1 MQLEWLHARVF
12 WTTMRRQNCGMPKG
26 NNVDQAPIELQ
37 LKVWKD
43 LAISKQILMRSAA
56 EALKLDPS
64 CSQEELQQALDTVLK
79 KIAKADSDVA
89 TAQENARQQIAA
101 MEKKVTV
108 SAQAQATSQATATE
122 LQTTLDNATRQ
133 MAADRAAMAK
143 EVQKLRDQLADKEK
157 SLKGINTALADTPE
171 NVLKKMNV
179 LKKQKQEE
187 ADARRQVET
196 ALNTLRTE
204 KRQQE
209 QQMADVQRNSAKL
222 IGQHRELHALS
233 LTLHEQLKPLLPEGS
248 EAPTAV
254 PELDTKLLEEIENP
268 ADPKLKKVVTEAPKK
283 ARAHA

>member
-1 MQLEWLHARVF
+1 MCSDCTRGLVLDYNAPPKIAA
-12 WTTMRRQNCGMPKG
+12 MPKG
-26 NNVDQAPIELQ
+26 NDVDQAPIELQ

-43 LAISKQILMRSAA
+43 LAISKQILMRTAA

-64 CSQEELQQALDTVLK
+64 CGQDELQQALESVIK
-79 KIAKADSDVA
+79 KNARADGEVA
-89 TAQENARQQIAA
+89 SAQENARQAITA
-101 MEKKVTV
+101 MEKKVLA
-108 SAQAQATSQATATE
+108 SEKAMLAAQTTASE

-143 EVQKLRDQLADKEK
+143 EVQRLKDQMAANEK
-157 SLKGINTALADTPE
+157 SLKGIITALADTPE

-204 KRQQE
+204 KRTQD
-209 QQMADVQRNSAKL
+209 QQMADVQRNAAKL
-222 IGQHRELHALS
+222 IGQHRDLHALS
-233 LTLHEQLKPLLPEGS
+233 LKLNEQLTALLTEGA
-248 EAPTAV
+248 EAPKV

-268 ADPKLKKVVTEAPKK
+268 ADPKLKKVAAEAPKK

>member
-1 MQLEWLHARVF
+1 MDYNAPPKIAAE
-12 WTTMRRQNCGMPKG
+12 PKG
-26 NNVDQAPIELQ
+26 NDVDQAPIELQ

-64 CSQEELQQALDTVLK
+64 CSQEELQQALETTLK
-79 KIAKADSDVA
+79 KIAKADAEVLA
-89 TAQENARQQIAA
+89 AQENARQSIAA

-108 SAQAQATSQATATE
+108 SEKEKVAAQTTATE

-143 EVQKLRDQLADKEK
+143 EVQRLKDQLAEKEK
-157 SLKGINTALADTPE
+157 QLKSINTALADTPE

-204 KRQQE
+204 KRQQD
-209 QQMADVQRNSAKL
+209 QTMADVQRNAATL
-222 IGQHRELHALS
+222 IKQHRDLHALS
-233 LTLHEQLKPLLPEGS
+233 LRLHEQLKPLLAEGTD
-248 EAPTAV
+248 APSV
-254 PELDTKLLEEIENP
+254 PELDTKLLDEIENP
-268 ADPKLKKVVTEAPKK
+268 ADPKLKKAATEAPKR